1 MRLRIHPLSLGLVF
15 WSLSAACTDVALAG
29 HAESSAFDH
38 CQIGAYR
45 FPNGE
50 IVDIARSEG
59 ETLRWRKFDG
69 TTGVLHKKD
78 GSWISTLG
86 WTDRPDGHT
95 ASFSRC
101 ASGEIEFDAKKA
113 YRIPFDVTDTVFEG
127 RGGIKLAGRLVLP
140 KGDDPVPIV
149 VLLHGAERDSAR
161 EWYALQRLLPAEN
174 VGVFVYDKRGTGG
187 SEGKYTQDFDT
198 LADDAVAAMREAKRI
213 ARPRCAR
220 IGYQGGSQGGWVAPL
235 AATRAPVD
243 FVIVSFGLAV
253 SVIDEDQQQ
262 VALEMRLKGHTQE
275 EISKAL
281 EVASAAE
288 AVFESGFTKGFERF
302 DAVRAKY
309 RNEPWYKDLHGNYAH
324 FILPYTAA
332 EAREKFKDSF
342 PGTPFRYDPMPTL
355 RAVKAPQLWILG
367 EDDLEA
373 PSAETSRRIKT
384 LIVEGKPITLAL
396 FPRAEHGMTEYEVA
410 SNGER
415 VSTRYAPGYFTMMR
429 DFARNGHLS
438 GSYGSSV
445 VVKPTADS
453 PPPDRI
459 KTNTQLVRGRTPRQ
473 RRSVLE
479 QPRGHRHLSFRA
491 ERSGVEESLIYR
503 VATQRCLDFARHD
516 KGQARLRESIQHQA
530 RPLACGGAAPI

>member
-1 MRLRIHPLSLGLVF
+1 MHRLRIHPFSLRLIVYA
-15 WSLSAACTDVALAG
+15 LSAACICTALASNL
-29 HAESSAFDH
+29 ASNAVND

-113 YRIPFDVTDTVFEG
+113 HRIPFDVTDTVFEG

-187 SEGKYTQDFDT
+187 SDGKYTQDFDM
-198 LADDAVAAMREAKRI
+198 LADDAVAAMREARRI
-213 ARPRCAR
+213 AGSRCAR

-262 VALEMRLKGHTQE
+262 VALEMRLKGHSEE

-309 RNEPWYKDLHGNYAH
+309 RNEPWYKDLHGNYTH

-332 EAREKFKDSF
+332 EAREKFKDSL

-429 DFARNGHLS
+429 DYARNGHLS

-459 KTNTQLVRGRTPRQ
+459 KTKKTGEAKISRQ
-473 RRSVLE
+473 RAAA
-479 QPRGHRHLSFRA
+479 GT
-491 ERSGVEESLIYR
+491 
-503 VATQRCLDFARHD
+503 VAFT
-516 KGQARLRESIQHQA
+516 G
-530 RPLACGGAAPI
+530 